1 MYLVHLFFLNA
12 LTERGLSAG
21 AYPSIWAVPVLTAV
35 LFCIGFLVWLVL
47 RKIPLVNR
55 YLI

>member
-1 MYLVHLFFLNA
+1 MYLVHLFFLDA
-12 LTERGLSAG
+12 LTGRGLSAG

-35 LFCIGFLVWLVL
+35 LFCAGFLVWLVL